1 MEFTIP
7 MWVALVLGT
16 GPLFGWLLWSWNDF
30 WFGLGVRARCSASG
44 TKLPPGHMGV
54 PFLGEMLKFLWYFKF
69 IRRPDDYIN
78 SKRSKYGVG
87 EGLYRTHLFGTPAI
101 IACSPSVNKFVFQ
114 SEDTFMLEWPAIE
127 IVGTSSIVA
136 VQGSAHTRLR
146 SFVTRAI
153 NQPDA
158 LRRIASLV
166 QPRVI
171 AALQSWAHKGRIK
184 GINEAR
190 KVTFENIGKFFA
202 SFEPGPILD
211 TLDDL
216 FEGLVHGIRSYPLN
230 IPGTAYH
237 RALQCRKKAVAIF
250 REELEKKKKNQAAAK
265 DVTDLLDGL
274 MELKDDEGQH
284 LNDKEV
290 LDNIVSLVVAGY
302 ESTSLSIMWALY
314 YLAKYP
320 KVLQKLRD
328 ENMPL
333 SKMKNGEL
341 ITSDELAK
349 LKYTNKACFPLYA
362 LLFHVVEE
370 TIRLANIAAAVF
382 RTATRDVEYKG
393 YTIPKGWKVMLWIR
407 YLHTDPE
414 NFADPLCFNPDRWDI
429 PAKPGSYQVFGGGA
443 RICAGNMLARLQV
456 GIFLH
461 YLATGYKWELV
472 NPNAEMS
479 YLSHPKPVDGVE
491 IAISKL

>member
-1 MEFTIP
+1 MEFTIA
-7 MWVALVLGT
+7 MWVALVLGI

-54 PFLGEMLKFLWYFKF
+54 PFLGEMLK
-69 IRRPDDYIN
+69 
-78 SKRSKYGVG
+78 
-87 EGLYRTHLFGTPAI
+87 LFGT
-101 IACSPSVNKFVFQ
+101 
-114 SEDTFMLEWPAIE
+114 
-127 IVGTSSIVA
+127 SSLF
-136 VQGSAHTRLR
+136 SALMITL
-146 SFVTRAI
+146 T
-153 NQPDA
+153 P
-158 LRRIASLV
+158 
-166 QPRVI
+166 
-171 AALQSWAHKGRIK
+171 KG
-184 GINEAR
+184 AY
-190 KVTFENIGKFFA
+190 
-202 SFEPGPILD
+202 
-211 TLDDL
+211 TLDDF

-230 IPGTAYH
+230 VPVTAYR
-237 RALQCRKKAVAIF
+237 RALQCQKKAVAIF

-320 KVLQKLRD
+320 KILQKLRD

-370 TIRLANIAAAVF
+370 TIRLANIAATVF

-393 YTIPKGWKVMLWIR
+393 YTIPKGWKVILWVR
-407 YLHTDPE
+407 YPHTDPE
-414 NFADPLCFNPDRWDI
+414 NLADPLCFNPDRWDV

-461 YLATGYKWELV
+461 YLATGYEWELV